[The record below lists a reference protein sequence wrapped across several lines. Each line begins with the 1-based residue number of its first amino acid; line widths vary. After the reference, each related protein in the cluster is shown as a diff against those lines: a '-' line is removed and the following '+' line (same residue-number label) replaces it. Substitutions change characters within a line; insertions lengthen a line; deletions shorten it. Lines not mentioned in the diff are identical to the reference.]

1 MNLRTYQAESTTG
14 GMIAYRMLGKKPM
27 TGAVSVLADANAEAP
42 EFVGMPRF
50 YQWGKDIVGIDTDGT
65 VYLWE
70 AAK

>member
-14 GMIAYRMLGKKPM
+14 GNIAYRMMNRKPM
-27 TGAVSVLADANAEAP
+27 QGAVAILAEANADAP

-70 AAK
+70 CAK